1 MSRHDHGQ
9 TVAARN
15 QLDTGLLA
23 CTYTFHRSPVRLT
36 TEDGRLREMIASR
49 SHDPGRETGARFAA
63 LLATLAIGAACAPA
77 SASASPICN
86 ARAAAQL
93 EKRLPVTPYNA
104 GRRIGQTLCFDMT
117 GDGRKDIVFSGWQF
131 MNHGAHYWAA
141 FRATRSNWVRMKF
154 KRGCCRAD
162 PRFGSGIQIRRSG
175 RDVVVHE
182 PVYATSDPACCPSGG
197 TKTGIWRWRNPH
209 LILVDVLRE
218 P

>member
-1 MSRHDHGQ
+1 MAS
-9 TVAARN
+9 
-15 QLDTGLLA
+15 
-23 CTYTFHRSPVRLT
+23 SPWV
-36 TEDGRLREMIASR
+36 
-49 SHDPGRETGARFAA
+49 DPGRESVVRFAA
-63 LLATLAIGAACAPA
+63 VLAAVVIAAACVPA
-77 SASASPICN
+77 SAPAAPTCN

-93 EKRLPVTPYNA
+93 EKRLPVTPYNV

-162 PRFGSGIQIRRSG
+162 PRTGAGIQIRRSG
-175 RDVVVHE
+175 RNVVVHE
-182 PVYATSDPACCPSGG
+182 PVYETSDPACCPSGG
-197 TKTGIWRWRNPH
+197 TKTGIWRWRSPH